1 MKKTIIIL
9 FLILMCIS
17 CFAGTEMIF
26 VEGGTML
33 IGVEESKRNQPHNV
47 TLSDFYIAKYLV
59 TMKEFRDFLADTKL
73 PFSWDGRITSS
84 YLTIDDAA
92 PTDNCPAQGMTWL
105 YAVLY
110 CNWLSEKENLIPCYE
125 FPNGLSDPKIYE
137 NMRWNHEANGYRL
150 PTEAEWEYA
159 ARGGQLS
166 KGYKYPG
173 SDNLNEVNIESVVSY
188 EIGQMK
194 ANELGIHDMGGLVSE
209 YCYDWYDEKMWEW
222 LPQENP
228 CFETLSMLSEDKLPK
243 PKRGISQLSKVY
255 KGADRDENL
264 YASSH
269 YRFSLLLPHSST
281 IGIRLVR
288 NYDEKQEKVID
299 YIKTDFNTYE
309 EKQDTEVSFVISKDG
324 TVKLIGTNLDE
335 ETTVVVMEKL
345 NSKIVDKPFNIRKG
359 KINDTRVRLRSEP
372 NLESETLSYFY
383 EGSKV
388 RILDQTDEPY
398 KIDGECYYWYKVES
412 GTYPVGWVYG
422 KYLDIENE

>member
-1 MKKTIIIL
+1 
-9 FLILMCIS
+9 
-17 CFAGTEMIF
+17 
-26 VEGGTML
+26 
-33 IGVEESKRNQPHNV
+33 
-47 TLSDFYIAKYLV
+47 
-59 TMKEFRDFLADTKL
+59 
-73 PFSWDGRITSS
+73 
-84 YLTIDDAA
+84 
-92 PTDNCPAQGMTWL
+92 
-105 YAVLY
+105 
-110 CNWLSEKENLIPCYE
+110 
-125 FPNGLSDPKIYE
+125 
-137 NMRWNHEANGYRL
+137 MRWNHEANGYRL

-173 SDNLNEVNIESVVSY
+173 SNNIDEVNKESAVSY

-194 ANELGIHDMGGLVSE
+194 PNELGVHDMGGLVSE
-209 YCYDWYDEKMWEW
+209 YCYDWYDKKMWEW

-309 EKQDTEVSFVISKDG
+309 EKQGTEVSFVISKDG

-345 NSKIVDKPFNIRKG
+345 NSKIVDKPFDIRKG

-388 RILDQTDEPY
+388 RILDQTDKPY
-398 KIDGECYYWYKVES
+398 EIDGESYYWYKVES